1 MISFFNYTSKFIN
14 QNRLKFTDQ
23 LQKQSQAG
31 CADRAVERKDTN
43 NLSQAAK

>member
-14 QNRLKFTDQ
+14 QKRLEFTDQ
-23 LQKQSQAG
+23 LQKQSKAG
-31 CADRAVERKDTN
+31 CADRAVERADTN